1 MRRLMIFFAMAVF
14 IGVNSAG
21 AAVIAGTSFENEAT
35 GAKYYDTGTAGTSHD
50 LINNTG
56 QAHVDS
62 TASSTAAGD
71 LGFDASFA
79 NTRGDLWGMTD
90 GVVVGVSNA
99 AEFVGSYAN
108 GSQGYIMRDPDG
120 KMIVTFAPVNLTSYT
135 NVQFSMQLFVN
146 DTNWEIDDIIKIT
159 LALTGAG
166 DISVLD
172 TTGSDIDSFQ
182 IDGLG
187 WLENN
192 AWLTLSKDIPVAATS
207 ATLIVELE
215 SEATTEA
222 MCIDNIQFTGVVPE
236 PASIVLMGLG
246 ALAVARRKK

>member
-1 MRRLMIFFAMAVF
+1 MIFFAMTVF

-21 AAVIAGTSFENEAT
+21 AAIIAHTSFENEAT

-50 LINNTG
+50 LVNNTG
-56 QAHVDS
+56 QAPVDS
-62 TASSTAAGD
+62 TASSTTAGD

-79 NTRGDLWGMTD
+79 NTRADLQGMTD

-99 AEFVGSYAN
+99 AEFVGSYAD

-120 KMIVTFAPVNLTSYT
+120 KMVVTFAAVDLTGYT

-146 DTNWEIDDIIKIT
+146 DTGWESADFIKIT

-166 DISVLD
+166 NIPVLD
-172 TTGSDIDSFQ
+172 TTGNDIDVFQ
-182 IDGLG
+182 IEGA
-187 WLENN
+187 WLEG
-192 AWLTLSKDIPVAATS
+192 AWLTLSKNIPVAATS

-215 SEATTEA
+215 AEATTEA
-222 MCIDNIQFTGVVPE
+222 MCIDNIQFTGVPE

-246 ALAVARRKK
+246 AWAAARRKK